1 MRLFNWAKGF
11 EETPTCDDILKKV
24 HTMEIVYWVFLL
36 LSAIICLWGIFIMIL
51 VPADN
56 LKALFLG
63 LFLAI
68 DGAVQ
73 IALIKIWAHIKLSM
87 YRIIWD
93 RNNRIEGEIKKL
105 EAEDL

>member
-1 MRLFNWAKGF
+1 MRFFNWAESFK
-11 EETPTCDDILKKV
+11 EQPTCNDILKKI
-24 HTMEIVYWVFLL
+24 HTIEILYWIFLL
-36 LSAIICLWGIFIMIL
+36 FSVLIALWGILIIFL
-51 VPADN
+51 VPANN

-68 DGAVQ
+68 EGTIQ
-73 IALIKIWAHIKLSM
+73 ISLIKIWAHIKLSM

-93 RNNRIEGEIKKL
+93 NKNRIEAEIRKS